1 MLINSKIV
9 SFDEIPA
16 LVRKEKKSG
25 NTIVHCHGTFDLIH
39 PGHIVHFEESK
50 RMGDK
55 LFVTVTGE
63 KFVNK
68 GPGRPYFNDE
78 LRLKSLA
85 ALEFVDY
92 VAIIPYPAAVEAIE
106 AVRPDIYCKG
116 KEYENVQ
123 DDVTG
128 NIADDVKTVEAIGG
142 IICYTGSVVFS
153 STKLLHSNFTT
164 QTPEVK
170 SFCQS
175 ISKRYKPSELQD
187 MVDSFAELKVLI
199 IGDIIF
205 DEYET
210 VQVQGLTSKNQIIS
224 GRHLYGNQ
232 QAGGALA
239 VYRHTLN
246 FTQNVQFV
254 SVIGNEPWAEKEIR
268 KFVSVNHDKIIRC
281 EEFTS
286 VRKLR
291 FVEPYRD
298 GNSLNKLFSVNYLN
312 ESEISHSAE
321 TKILDSLDKI
331 IKNFDLILVMDF
343 GHGLMTQKIRKSV
356 QEKAAFLS
364 LNCQTNSYN
373 HGYNIIDR
381 QYGRAD
387 SFSLDETEVKLSC
400 GIKKPNF
407 TQELAKLKNLLGAKY
422 SWLTR
427 GSVETIG
434 IGPDQQESQC
444 PPFENDPVDPVGAGD
459 AFCTIASLAAA
470 KGLPID
476 ASTFLAQMAGAQAVK
491 IIGNSEAIKKA
502 NLLKAVQTMINF

>member
-1 MLINSKIV
+1 
-9 SFDEIPA
+9 
-16 LVRKEKKSG
+16 
-25 NTIVHCHGTFDLIH
+25 
-39 PGHIVHFEESK
+39 
-50 RMGDK
+50 MGDK

-106 AVRPDIYCKG
+106 AVSPDIYCKG

-175 ISKRYKPSELQD
+175 ISKRYKPNELQE

-239 VYRHTLN
+239 VYRHALE
-246 FTQNVQFV
+246 FTKDVKFL
-254 SVIGNEPWAEKEIR
+254 SVVGKEPWIENEIR
-268 KFVSVNHDKIIRC
+268 KFVSEENDKIIRC
-281 EEFTS
+281 GEFTS
-286 VRKLR
+286 IRKLR

-298 GNSLNKLFSVNYLN
+298 GNTLNKLFSINYLN
-312 ESEISHSAE
+312 ESEISKSAE

-331 IKNFDLILVMDF
+331 IQNFDLILVMDF
-343 GHGLMTQKIRKSV
+343 GHGLMTRKIREFV
-356 QEKAAFLS
+356 LQKAPFIS

-381 QYGRAD
+381 QYTRAD
-387 SFSLDETEVKLSC
+387 SFSLDEAEIKLSS
-400 GIKKPNF
+400 GINKPNF
-407 TQELAKLKNLLGAKY
+407 TQELTKLKDRLNSKY
-422 SWLTR
+422 CWLTR

-434 IGPDQQESQC
+434 IGADELELRC

>member
-1 MLINSKIV
+1 MTTDSKIV
-9 SFDEIPA
+9 SFNEIPA
-16 LVRKEKKSG
+16 VVRKEKQSG
-25 NTIVHCHGTFDLIH
+25 NTIVQCHGTFDLIH
-39 PGHIVHFEESK
+39 PGHIIHFEESK

-55 LFVTVTGE
+55 LIVTVTGE

-78 LRLKSLA
+78 LRLKSLV
-85 ALEFVDY
+85 ALESVDY
-92 VAIIPYPAAVEAIE
+92 VSIIPYPAAVEAIE

-128 NIADDVKTVEAIGG
+128 NIADDIKTVEAIGG
-142 IICYTGSVVFS
+142 IICYTGSVAFS
-153 STKLLHSNFTT
+153 STKLLNGNFTT
-164 QTPEVK
+164 QSSKVK

-175 ISKRYKPSELQD
+175 ISKRYKPSELRD
-187 MVDSFAELKVLI
+187 MVDSFAELQVLI

-224 GRHLYGNQ
+224 GRHLYSNQ

-254 SVIGNEPWAEKEIR
+254 SVIGTEPWVEKKIR

-312 ESEISHSAE
+312 ESEISKSAE
-321 TKILDSLDKI
+321 TKILDSLDQI
-331 IKNFDLILVMDF
+331 IQNFDLILVMDF
-343 GHGLMTQKIRKSV
+343 GHGLMTHKIRKSV
-356 QEKAAFLS
+356 QEKAAFIS

-381 QYGRAD
+381 QYCRAD

-434 IGPDQQESQC
+434 IGPDEQESQC

>member
-1 MLINSKIV
+1 MTTDSKIV
-9 SFDEIPA
+9 SFNEIPA
-16 LVRKEKKSG
+16 VVRKEKQSG
-25 NTIVHCHGTFDLIH
+25 NKIVQCHGTFDLIH
-39 PGHIVHFEESK
+39 PGHIIHFEESK

-55 LFVTVTGE
+55 LIVTVTGE

-78 LRLKSLA
+78 LRLKSLV
-85 ALEFVDY
+85 ALESVDY
-92 VAIIPYPAAVEAIE
+92 VSIIPYPAAVEAIE

-128 NIADDVKTVEAIGG
+128 NIADDIKTVEAIGG
-142 IICYTGSVVFS
+142 IICYTGSVAFS
-153 STKLLHSNFTT
+153 STKLLNGNFTT
-164 QTPEVK
+164 QSSKVK

-175 ISKRYKPSELQD
+175 ISKRYKPSELRD
-187 MVDSFAELKVLI
+187 MVDSFAELQVLI

-224 GRHLYGNQ
+224 GRHLYSNQ

-254 SVIGNEPWAEKEIR
+254 SVIGTEPWVEKKIR

-312 ESEISHSAE
+312 ESEISKSAE
-321 TKILDSLDKI
+321 TKILDSLDQI
-331 IKNFDLILVMDF
+331 IQNFDLILVMDF

-356 QEKAAFLS
+356 QEKAAFIS

-381 QYGRAD
+381 QYCRAD

-407 TQELAKLKNLLGAKY
+407 TEELAKLKNLLGAKY

-434 IGPDQQESQC
+434 IGPDEQESQC

>member
-1 MLINSKIV
+1 MSTNSKIV

-16 LVRKEKKSG
+16 VVRKEKESG
-25 NTIVHCHGTFDLIH
+25 NKIVQCHGTFDLIH
-39 PGHIVHFEESK
+39 PGHVIHFEESK
-50 RMGDK
+50 GMGDK
-55 LFVTVTGE
+55 LIVTVTGE

-85 ALEFVDY
+85 ALESVDY

-116 KEYENVQ
+116 KEYENAQ

-128 NIADDVKTVEAIGG
+128 NMADDVKTVKATGG
-142 IICYTGSVVFS
+142 VIRYAGSVVFS
-153 STKLLHSNFTT
+153 STKLLHGNFTT

-175 ISKRYKPSELQD
+175 ISQRYEPDEIRY
-187 MVDSFAELKVLI
+187 MVDSFSDLKVLV

-210 VQVQGLTSKNQIIS
+210 IQVQGLTSKNRILS
-224 GRHLYGNQ
+224 GRRIYGNQ

-239 VYRHTLN
+239 VYRHALE
-246 FTQNVQFV
+246 FTKGVKFL
-254 SVIGNEPWAEKEIR
+254 SVVGKEPWIDNEIR
-268 KFVSVNHDKIIRC
+268 KFVSEANDKIVRC
-281 EEFTS
+281 GEFTS
-286 VRKLR
+286 IRKLR
-291 FVEPYRD
+291 FVEPYKD
-298 GNSLNKLFSVNYLN
+298 GVELNKLFSVNYIN
-312 ESEISHSAE
+312 QGEISESTE
-321 TKILDSLDKI
+321 EKILDSLASI
-331 IKNFDLILVMDF
+331 IQDFDLVLVMDF
-343 GHGLMTQKIRKSV
+343 GHGLMTPKIRELV
-356 QEKAAFLS
+356 QDKALFLS

-373 HGYNIIDR
+373 YGYNIINR
-381 QYGRAD
+381 QYSRAD
-387 SFSLDETEVKLSC
+387 SFSLDESEIKLSC
-400 GIKKPNF
+400 GIKKPDF
-407 TQELAKLKNLLGAKY
+407 TQELAKLKSVLGAKC

-434 IGPDQQESQC
+434 IGTDEQESRC
-444 PPFENDPVDPVGAGD
+444 PPFEKEVIDPVGAGD

-476 ASTFLAQMAGAQAVK
+476 ASTYLAQMAGAQAVR
-491 IIGNSEAIKKA
+491 IIGNSETIKKA
-502 NLLKAVQTMINF
+502 DFLKAAQTMINF

>member
-1 MLINSKIV
+1 MNSKIV

-16 LVRKEKKSG
+16 VVRKEKESG
-25 NTIVHCHGTFDLIH
+25 NKIVQCHGTFDLIH
-39 PGHIVHFEESK
+39 PGHVIHFEESK

-55 LFVTVTGE
+55 LIVTVTGE

-85 ALEFVDY
+85 ALEYIDY

-116 KEYENVQ
+116 KEYENAQ

-128 NIADDVKTVEAIGG
+128 NMADDVQTVMATGG
-142 IICYTGSVVFS
+142 VIRYVGSVVFS

-175 ISKRYKPSELQD
+175 ISQRYEPDELRS
-187 MVDSFAELKVLI
+187 MVDSFSDLKVLV

-210 VQVQGLTSKNQIIS
+210 VQVQGLTSKNRILS
-224 GRHLYGNQ
+224 GRRLYGNQ

-239 VYRHTLN
+239 VYRHALE
-246 FTQNVQFV
+246 FTEDIKFL
-254 SVIGNEPWAEKEIR
+254 SVVGKEPWVENEIR
-268 KFVSVNHDKIIRC
+268 KFVNEDNDQIVRC
-281 EEFTS
+281 REFTS
-286 VRKLR
+286 IRKLR

-298 GNSLNKLFSVNYLN
+298 GVELNKLFSVNYLN
-312 ESEISHSAE
+312 KAEISESTE
-321 TKILDSLDKI
+321 EKILDSLTSI
-331 IKNFDLILVMDF
+331 IQDFDLVLVMDF
-343 GHGLMTQKIRKSV
+343 GHGLMTRKIREFV
-356 QEKAAFLS
+356 QEKAPFLS

-373 HGYNIIDR
+373 YGYNIIDR
-381 QYGRAD
+381 QYSRAD
-387 SFSLDETEVKLSC
+387 SFSLDESEIKLSC
-400 GIKKPNF
+400 GIKNLDF
-407 TQELAKLKNLLGAKY
+407 TQELAKLNNMLGAKY
-422 SWLTR
+422 AWLTR
-427 GSVETIG
+427 GGVETIG
-434 IGPDQQESQC
+434 IETDGQESRC
-444 PPFENDPVDPVGAGD
+444 PPFEKEVIDPIGAGD

-476 ASTFLAQMAGAQAVK
+476 ASTYLAQMAGAQAVR
-491 IIGNSEAIKKA
+491 IIGNSETIKKA
-502 NLLKAVQTMINF
+502 DLIKAAQTMTNF

>member
-1 MLINSKIV
+1 MSTNSKIV

-16 LVRKEKKSG
+16 VVLKEKESG
-25 NTIVHCHGTFDLIH
+25 NKIVQCHGTFDLIH
-39 PGHIVHFEESK
+39 PGHIIHFEESK
-50 RMGDK
+50 GMGDK
-55 LFVTVTGE
+55 LIVTVTGE

-85 ALEFVDY
+85 ALESVDY

-106 AVRPDIYCKG
+106 AVRPDVYCKG
-116 KEYENVQ
+116 KEYENAQ

-128 NIADDVKTVEAIGG
+128 NMADDVKTVKATGG
-142 IICYTGSVVFS
+142 VIRYAGSVVFS
-153 STKLLHSNFTT
+153 STKLLHRNFCT
-164 QTPEVK
+164 QAPEVK
-170 SFCQS
+170 TFCQS
-175 ISKRYKPSELQD
+175 ISERYKTSELRD

-224 GRHLYGNQ
+224 GRHLYSNQ

-239 VYRHTLN
+239 VYRHALN
-246 FTQNVQFV
+246 FTQNVQFI
-254 SVIGNEPWAEKEIR
+254 SVIGTEPWVEKEIR
-268 KFVSVNHDKIIRC
+268 KFVSVDHDKIIRC
-281 EEFTS
+281 DEFTS

-291 FVEPYRD
+291 FVEPFRD
-298 GNSLNKLFSVNYLN
+298 GNTLNKLFSVNYLN
-312 ESEISHSAE
+312 ESEISTSAE
-321 TKILDSLDKI
+321 TKVLDSLDKI
-331 IKNFDLILVMDF
+331 IQNFDLILVMDF
-343 GHGLMTQKIRKSV
+343 GHGLMTRKIREFV
-356 QEKAAFLS
+356 QEKAPFLS

-381 QYGRAD
+381 QYTRAD
-387 SFSLDETEVKLSC
+387 SFSLDEAEIKLSC
-400 GIKKPNF
+400 GLNKPNF
-407 TQELAKLKNLLGAKY
+407 TQELTKLKNRLDSKY
-422 SWLTR
+422 CWLTR
-427 GSVETIG
+427 GSIETIG
-434 IGPDQQESQC
+434 IGPENNELRC

-459 AFCTIASLAAA
+459 AFCTLASLAAA
-470 KGLPID
+470 KGLPVD
-476 ASTFLAQMAGAQAVK
+476 ASTYLAQMAGAQAVK

>member
-1 MLINSKIV
+1 MTTDSKIV
-9 SFDEIPA
+9 SFNEIPA
-16 LVRKEKKSG
+16 VVRKEKQSG
-25 NTIVHCHGTFDLIH
+25 NTIVQCHGTFDLIH
-39 PGHIVHFEESK
+39 PGHIIHFEESK

-55 LFVTVTGE
+55 LIVTVTGE

-78 LRLKSLA
+78 LRLKSLV
-85 ALEFVDY
+85 ALESVDY
-92 VAIIPYPAAVEAIE
+92 VSIIPYPAAVEAIE

-128 NIADDVKTVEAIGG
+128 NIADDIKTVEAIGG
-142 IICYTGSVVFS
+142 IICYTGSVAFS
-153 STKLLHSNFTT
+153 STKLLNGNFTT
-164 QTPEVK
+164 QSSKVK

-175 ISKRYKPSELQD
+175 ISKRYKPSELRD
-187 MVDSFAELKVLI
+187 MVDSFAELQVLI

-224 GRHLYGNQ
+224 GRHLYSNQ

-254 SVIGNEPWAEKEIR
+254 SVIGTEPWVEKKIR

-312 ESEISHSAE
+312 ESEISKSAE
-321 TKILDSLDKI
+321 TKILDSLDQI
-331 IKNFDLILVMDF
+331 IQNFDLILVMDF

-356 QEKAAFLS
+356 QEKAAFIS

-381 QYGRAD
+381 QYCRAD

-434 IGPDQQESQC
+434 IGPDEQESQC